1 MKSDAFW
8 MGQAVLAARQ
18 GRTAPNPQVGAVI
31 VSPDGEL
38 ISTGFH
44 LRAGAPHAEPDAISN
59 AGERSLKGATLYVT
73 LEPCNHH
80 GRTPPCTEAVIKA
93 GLGRVV
99 IGYLDPAP
107 HEPGAVERMQ
117 AAGITVESG
126 ILEAECQALVAD
138 FEKLIRTGRPYVHLK
153 AAISLDG
160 RMATRTG
167 DSKWITGEA
176 SRTETHRMRDR
187 SDACAVGVETLLADD
202 PALTVRH
209 VEGQDPTRI
218 VFDTRLRS
226 PVDAKVL
233 AEGAPCW
240 ILHGEAA
247 PEERRTALSRAGA
260 VLLEVPT
267 DDRGRLKLD
276 EALDILGKRGVMRL
290 LVEGGGVLHGSLLD
304 GEHADFV
311 SVFVAPIIVG
321 DAQARGFAAGQGTTR
336 MAEAW
341 RLRNPA
347 VRSLGQD
354 VLIEGT
360 PQRGESC
367 SPD

>member
-1 MKSDAFW
+1 

-18 GRTAPNPQVGAVI
+18 GRTAPNPRVGAVI
-31 VSPDGEL
+31 VSTDGEL

-59 AGERSLKGATLYVT
+59 AEVSLKGATLYVT

-80 GRTPPCTEAVIKA
+80 GRTPPCSEAVIEA
-93 GLGRVV
+93 GFARVV

-107 HEPGAVERMQ
+107 HKPGSVQRMQ
-117 AAGITVESG
+117 AAGITVDSG
-126 ILEAECQALVAD
+126 VLEAECQALVAD
-138 FEKLIRTGRPYVHLK
+138 FEKLIRSGRPYVHVK
-153 AAISLDG
+153 AAVTLDG

-176 SRTETHRMRDR
+176 ARTETHRMRDL

-209 VEGQDPTRI
+209 VEGQDPIRI
-218 VFDTRLRS
+218 VFDTTLRT
-226 PVDAKVL
+226 PVEAKVL
-233 AEGAPCW
+233 AAGAPCW

-247 PEERRTALSRAGA
+247 TQDRRTALTQAGA

-267 DDRGRLKLD
+267 DAAGRLKLD
-276 EALDILGKRGVMRL
+276 VALDILGARDVMRV
-290 LVEGGGVLHGSLLD
+290 LVEGGGVLHGALLD
-304 GEHADFV
+304 GGYADFV

-321 DAQARGFAAGQGTTR
+321 DRDAKGFAAGQGTTR

-341 RLRNPA
+341 RLQNPA
-347 VRSLGQD
+347 VRSLGPD

-360 PQRGESC
+360 PQREESC

>member
-18 GRTAPNPQVGAVI
+18 GRTAPNPRVGAVI
-31 VSPDGEL
+31 VSSHGEL

-59 AGERSLKGATLYVT
+59 AEVSLKGATLYVT

-80 GRTPPCTEAVIKA
+80 GRTPPCSEAVIQA
-93 GLGRVV
+93 GFARVV

-107 HEPGAVERMQ
+107 HKPGSVQRMQ
-117 AAGITVESG
+117 AAGITVDSG
-126 ILEAECQALVAD
+126 VLEAECQALVAD
-138 FEKLIRTGRPYVHLK
+138 FEKLIRTGRPYVHVK
-153 AAISLDG
+153 AAVTLDG

-176 SRTETHRMRDR
+176 ARTETHRMRDL

-209 VEGQDPTRI
+209 VEGQDPIRI
-218 VFDTRLRS
+218 VFDTTLRT
-226 PVDAKVL
+226 PVEAKVL
-233 AEGAPCW
+233 AAGAPCW

-247 PEERRTALSRAGA
+247 PQDRRTALTQAGA

-267 DDRGRLKLD
+267 DAAGRLKLD
-276 EALDILGKRGVMRL
+276 AALDILGTRDVMRV
-290 LVEGGGVLHGSLLD
+290 LVEGGGVLHGALLD
-304 GEHADFV
+304 GGHADFV

-321 DAQARGFAAGQGTTR
+321 DRHAKGFAAGQGTTR

-360 PQRGESC
+360 PQREESC